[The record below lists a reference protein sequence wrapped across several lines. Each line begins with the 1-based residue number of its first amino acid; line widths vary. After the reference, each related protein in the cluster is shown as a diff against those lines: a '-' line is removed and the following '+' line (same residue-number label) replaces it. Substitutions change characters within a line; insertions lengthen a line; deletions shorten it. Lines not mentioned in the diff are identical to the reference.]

1 MQIAHLSSNSAAAYK
16 SIIKTHENRQ
26 NILTLLRTKT
36 IIAALLGYY
45 LLDGFGE
52 SRPWWVVLILGPT
65 EKKSWKAR
73 LGSVSQRYMVL
84 CKNRPLKKG
93 VFTFG
98 ANVKSFGKVVFEYLV
113 KSKNHIDFFSTKL
126 TFNEPLLSWRGWRP
140 PQASWSTSQLG
151 LKQLDLNTVLLSVFV
166 ASPSHI
172 KLHKGNKGTEQWGMR
187 KYGSYLLSRQTKG

>member
-1 MQIAHLSSNSAAAYK
+1 MQQPINLSSK
-16 SIIKTHENRQ
+16 PIKTGKTSSLYWEQRQ
-26 NILTLLRTKT
+26 LLLLFWD
-36 IIAALLGYY
+36 IIY
-45 LLDGFGE
+45 LMVLEKAGHGE
-52 SRPWWVVLILGPT
+52 SCWYLVPLKI
-65 EKKSWKAR
+65 KKSWKAR

-98 ANVKSFGKVVFEYLV
+98 ANVKSFRKVVFEYLV
-113 KSKNHIDFFSTKL
+113 KRKNHIDFFTTKL

-166 ASPSHI
+166 ASTSHI

>member
-1 MQIAHLSSNSAAAYK
+1 MV
-16 SIIKTHENRQ
+16 
-26 NILTLLRTKT
+26 
-36 IIAALLGYY
+36 
-45 LLDGFGE
+45 
-52 SRPWWVVLILGPT
+52 SRVDTWSHWKL
-65 EKKSWKAR
+65 KKSWKAR

-98 ANVKSFGKVVFEYLV
+98 ANVKSFRKVVFEYLV
-113 KSKNHIDFFSTKL
+113 KSINHIDFFTTKL